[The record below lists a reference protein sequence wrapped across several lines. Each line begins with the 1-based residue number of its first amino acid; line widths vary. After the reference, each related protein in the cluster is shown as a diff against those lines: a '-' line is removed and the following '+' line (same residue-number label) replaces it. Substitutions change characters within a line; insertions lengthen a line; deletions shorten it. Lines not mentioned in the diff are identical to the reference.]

1 MQLNFK
7 CARCGTQTDYTSIS
21 SQSSGATFHLV
32 PCDKCVGELMADN
45 AELNKNLHKAN
56 KHNTVLFVMMIVALF
71 VMVVVAAP
79 VGVQILLSAM
89 GVCH

>member
-1 MQLNFK
+1 MQLDFK
-7 CARCGTQTDYTSIS
+7 CARCGTSTDYTSIS

-32 PCDKCVGELMADN
+32 PCDTCVGELIADN
-45 AELNKNLHKAN
+45 AKLNKELHKAN
-56 KHNTVLFVMMIVALF
+56 KHNIVLFVMMIVALF

-89 GVCH
+89 GI

>member
-1 MQLNFK
+1 MQLDFK
-7 CARCGTQTDYTSIS
+7 CARCGTLTDYTSIS

-45 AELNKNLHKAN
+45 AELNKNLHKSNRQNAI
-56 KHNTVLFVMMIVALF
+56 LFVMMIVALF

-89 GVCH
+89 GV

>member
-1 MQLNFK
+1 MQLDFM
-7 CARCGTQTDYTSIS
+7 CARCGTLTDYTSIS
-21 SQSSGATFHLV
+21 SQQSGATFHLV

-45 AELNKNLHKAN
+45 AELNKNLHKSNRQNAI
-56 KHNTVLFVMMIVALF
+56 LFVMMIVALF

-89 GVCH
+89 GV

>member
-1 MQLNFK
+1 
-7 CARCGTQTDYTSIS
+7 
-21 SQSSGATFHLV
+21 
-32 PCDKCVGELMADN
+32 MADN

-56 KHNTVLFVMMIVALF
+56 KQNAILFVMMIVALF

-89 GVCH
+89 GV

>member
-32 PCDKCVGELMADN
+32 PCDTCIGKLMNANAKLGKELR
-45 AELNKNLHKAN
+45 KAN
-56 KHNTVLFVMMIVALF
+56 KHNIVLFVMMIVALF

-89 GVCH
+89 GI